1 MTDLRSPDD
10 LVLAFVDGSLDARER
25 SEFEARL
32 AGDPA
37 LRADVEGLRAVHEML
52 GRDRAF
58 GEASG
63 VDVPPP
69 HLLDAILRAEVVA
82 RPAEIREAMGL
93 LRDPPAAK
101 PWWARLQS
109 LWMGGGVVVGAAAA
123 VLFVVTRTDQL
134 AREPVHPSVEAT
146 TSTSTPPPP
155 PLPPSPDPADGDAK
169 LATKSDDK
177 RAEGA
182 APQNAKKAEP
192 PAEPPPPAS
201 ELQTAAPLDVADEAP
216 ARERAQKPQAAD
228 AKPKPAL
235 AQLADA
241 TPSAPEKDALAFDDA
256 GLDRGNAG
264 LNLASGAG
272 KGAGPTPSTAPS
284 STAPAPPSPAAA
296 PTPVGGGYVPAKESA
311 RRITEVLKAK
321 KKAKIEAER
330 AAEQKKSSTS
340 TKAEAAA
347 DGDDGYLTPTEAR
360 EEIARKKR
368 IDDASLMLT
377 TAERELAAGNP
388 KNALELAQRA
398 ESQAGA
404 VLGLFPAALQARAF
418 VAVDRASDAAR
429 VGSRL
434 LAADPADPLL
444 VDGLLA
450 AAQGAQAIGDHR
462 LAERLL
468 QRALLPANK
477 DSARRAKAQAQL
489 NRLEGAIRNR
499 AAAPAALEAPASTDE
514 R

>member
-1 MTDLRSPDD
+1 VTDLRSPDD
-10 LVLAFVDGSLDARER
+10 LVLAYVDGSLDARER

-37 LRADVEGLRAVHEML
+37 LRADVEGLRAVHEVL

-63 VDVPPP
+63 TDVPPP

-93 LRDPPAAK
+93 LRDPPQAK

-109 LWMGGGVVVGAAAA
+109 FWMGGGVVVGAAAA

-134 AREPVHPSVEAT
+134 DRAPTAPSVEAT
-146 TSTSTPPPP
+146 STSTSTNT
-155 PLPPSPDPADGDAK
+155 AEDAK
-169 LATKSDDK
+169 
-177 RAEGA
+177 
-182 APQNAKKAEP
+182 AKKAEADP
-192 PAEPPPPAS
+192 PKSAPPAKEGNAPAAEPPPPPPSS
-201 ELQTAAPLDVADEAP
+201 ELQTGAPLDDETAGAP
-216 ARERAQKPQAAD
+216 QKPRD
-228 AKPKPAL
+228 AKPKPAQ

-241 TPSAPEKDALAFDDA
+241 TPQAEKDALAFDGDS
-256 GLDRGNAG
+256 GLDLGNAG
-264 LNLASGAG
+264 LGAG
-272 KGAGPTPSTAPS
+272 RGAGPVPAAMPAAPSTPPS
-284 STAPAPPSPAAA
+284 TTAPA
-296 PTPVGGGYVPAKESA
+296 PTPVGGGFVPAKENA

-321 KKAKIEAER
+321 KQAKIEAER
-330 AAEQKKSSTS
+330 MAEQKKAPS
-340 TKAEAAA
+340 TKSAPKADAAN
-347 DGDDGYLTPTEAR
+347 DHYLTPTEAR

-377 TAERELAAGNP
+377 TAERELASGNA
-388 KNALELAQRA
+388 KNALELAQSA

-404 VLGLFPAALQARAF
+404 TLGLYPAALQARAF
-418 VAVDRASDAAR
+418 VVIDRPSDAAR

-434 LAADPADPLL
+434 LSADPADPLL
-444 VDGLLA
+444 VDGILA
-450 AAQGAQAIGDHR
+450 AAQGALAVGDHR

-477 DSARRAKAQAQL
+477 DTARRAKAQAQL
-489 NRLEGAIRNR
+489 NTLQGAIRNR
-499 AAAPAALEAPASTDE
+499 AAAPAALEAPSTSTE